1 MENQKI
7 AFSIQGAPIFIRD
20 LFKYD
25 PIDYRSGN
33 YPIYVIDRS
42 ILMSCPDIIPSDS
55 SWRAPRKDLC
65 HTHLIVPLSVMVE
78 LEEIAVQDNLDR
90 FTAKALLQ
98 KVRQLFD
105 LTGYLAEFRHSRELQ
120 SAIYLKEADVF
131 FTVLAD
137 LSFISGLNPSAEDS
151 IGQLIISARQLT
163 YSLEQHIPN
172 SSSESRFNIN
182 LSSGLNQVT
191 ILTND
196 HLTTIRARAEG
207 INTAPFRIQ
216 DRIYTGR
223 RNILVPLKL
232 YELFINSNNGIS
244 YEEWQEYLPHEPALM
259 ANEFVCLSPITGQNS
274 SASVTFD
281 YTENYR
287 HLGRFDAY
295 QDRIVHLNHY
305 KNLGLL
311 LKNEGQAMYTEA
323 IAHPDIT
330 VTIVTGPA
338 GSGKTFISTI
348 GAVEACKSN
357 NIFLQATIV
366 PCSIEVQRAFGFL
379 PGDLDEKISPNIAPI
394 KNALA
399 NYVKISNGK
408 ITKGLIAASGNEK
421 RMDDRGLQQLIQTES
436 DKLYEKYFKNV
447 PVEAARG
454 LDFSNTFVIYD
465 EFQDQN
471 PEQADMLLKRIGKSC
486 KIVISGDIRQI
497 HQRGL
502 SKQNNGISYAKQLC
516 TNLPMVAQI
525 ELQPCEVVRSDFVQ
539 AIVKRQS

>member
-1 MENQKI
+1 MENQRI

-20 LFKYD
+20 LFRYD
-25 PIDYRSGN
+25 LIDYRAGN
-33 YPIYVIDRS
+33 YPIYIIDRS
-42 ILMSCPDIIPSDS
+42 VLMSCPDIVPSGS
-55 SWRAPRKDLC
+55 NWRAPRKDLC
-65 HTHLIVPLSVMVE
+65 HTHLIVPLSVMME
-78 LEEIAVQDNLDR
+78 LEEMTSQDNLDR
-90 FTAKALLQ
+90 FTAKTLLQ
-98 KVRQLFD
+98 KVRQLFEMTD
-105 LTGYLAEFRHSRELQ
+105 YLAEFRYSRELQ
-120 SAIYLKEADVF
+120 SAIYFKEDDIF
-131 FTVLAD
+131 FTILAD
-137 LSFISGLNPSAEDS
+137 LPVVPDLVLSAEDH
-151 IGQLIISARQLT
+151 IGQLITSARQLT
-163 YSLEQHIPN
+163 HSLEQHVPN
-172 SSSESRFNIN
+172 SFSESHFNTN
-182 LSSGLNQVT
+182 LNHCLSRIT

-207 INTAPFRIQ
+207 INTASFRVQ
-216 DRIYTGR
+216 DRSYTGR
-223 RNILVPLKL
+223 RNVSVPLKL
-232 YELFINSNNGIS
+232 YELFVNSDHGVS
-244 YEEWQEYLPHEPALM
+244 YEEWREYLPHESALM
-259 ANEFVCLSPITGQNS
+259 ANEFVCLSPIIDQGNS
-274 SASVTFD
+274 TNANFSYV
-281 YTENYR
+281 EHYR

-295 QDRIVHLNHY
+295 QDRIVHLDHY
-305 KNLGLL
+305 KNLSLL
-311 LKNEGQAMYTEA
+311 LKNEGQVMYAEA
-323 IAHPDIT
+323 IAHPDIA

-408 ITKGLIAASGNEK
+408 ITKGLVALSGNEK
-421 RMDDRGLQQLIQTES
+421 RLDDRGLQQLIRTES

-465 EFQDQN
+465 EFQDQD

-486 KIVISGDIRQI
+486 KVVISGDIRQI

-525 ELQPCEVVRSDFVQ
+525 ELQPCEVIRSDFVR